1 MVENAGAMRTVKDS
15 MGEMQVPET
24 AMYGATTARAVENF
38 PISNLR
44 FGRAFLSALGIVKG
58 AAAQVNKDLGLLDP
72 AMADLISDAA
82 ADVAAGKFDDEFP
95 IDIFQ
100 TGSGTS
106 TNMNANEVISSRAAQ
121 LRPDAAKIH
130 PNDHVNMGQS
140 SNDVIPTTISVAA
153 YIEISGQLIPA
164 MKHLEETILK
174 RSAEVEGI
182 VKTGRTHLMDATP
195 VRLSDTIRAWATSV
209 RLGRERVEAT
219 LPHLARLAIGGTA
232 VGSGLNAHPEFGKRV
247 AAKLAETTGLPF
259 VETDDHFESQASMSV
274 AAEVSGALKATATD
288 YIKIANDLRHMNSG
302 PISGLGEIVLPALQ
316 PGSSIMP
323 GKINPVIA
331 EATMMVAAQVIG
343 NDTTINICAMHGNF
357 ELNVMLPILT
367 HNLLESIE
375 IMASMSNVLA
385 DKAIAGFTVNTEH
398 IADLVDK
405 NPIMVT
411 ALNPI
416 IGYEN
421 AAKIAKTAYAEKRAV
436 KDVAEEMTELSREE
450 LDHLLDP
457 AELAVPGIKGE

>member
-1 MVENAGAMRTVKDS
+1 MVESAGAMRTVKDS
-15 MGEMQVPET
+15 MGEMQVPEQ

-44 FGRAFLSALGIVKG
+44 YGRSFLNALGLVKG
-58 AAAQVNKDLGLLDP
+58 AAAQANKDLGLLDP
-72 AMADLISDAA
+72 AMADLISEAA
-82 ADVAAGKFDDEFP
+82 ADVAAGKFDTEFP

-121 LRPDAAKIH
+121 LQPDAKAVH

-140 SNDVIPTTISVAA
+140 SNDVIPTAISVAA
-153 YIEISGQLIPA
+153 YLGISEQLIPA
-164 MKHLEETILK
+164 MKHLEETILQ
-174 RSAEVEGI
+174 RSADVEGI

-195 VRLSDTIRAWATSV
+195 VRLSDTIRAWATQV

-232 VGSGLNAHPEFGKRV
+232 VGSGLNAHPEFGGRV
-247 AAKLAETTGLPF
+247 AARLSESTGLPF
-259 VETDDHFESQASMSV
+259 VETDDHFEAQASMGI
-274 AAEVSGALKATATD
+274 AAGVSGALKATATD

-375 IMASMSNVLA
+375 IMAKMSNVLA
-385 DKAIAGFTVNTEH
+385 DKAIAGFTVNTDH

-411 ALNPI
+411 SLNPI

-421 AAKIAKTAYAEKRAV
+421 AAMIAKTAYAEKRAV
-436 KDVAEEMTELSREE
+436 KDVAADMTDLSREE

-457 AELAVPGIKGE
+457 AELAVPGIKG

>member
-1 MVENAGAMRTVKDS
+1 MVDNAGAMRTVKDS
-15 MGEMQVPET
+15 MGEMQVPDS

-44 FGRAFLSALGIVKG
+44 FSRSFLHALGLVKS
-58 AAAQVNKDLGLLDP
+58 AAAQANKDLGLLDP
-72 AMADLISDAA
+72 AMADLISEAA
-82 ADVAAGKFDDEFP
+82 ADVADGKFDDEFP

-121 LRPDAAKIH
+121 LQPDAATIH

-140 SNDVIPTTISVAA
+140 SNDVIPTAISVAT
-153 YIEISGQLIPA
+153 YVQISEQLLPA

-174 RSAEVEGI
+174 RSADAEGI

-195 VRLSDTIRAWATSV
+195 VRMSDTIRAWATSV
-209 RLGRERVEAT
+209 RLGRERIEAT
-219 LPHLARLAIGGTA
+219 LPHLARLAQGGTA

-247 AAKLAETTGLPF
+247 AEKLSEQTGLPF
-259 VETDDHFESQASMSV
+259 VETDDHFESQASMGV
-274 AAEVSGALKATATD
+274 AAGVSGALKATATD

-302 PISGLGEIVLPALQ
+302 PIASLGEIVLPALQ

-343 NDTTINICAMHGNF
+343 NDATINVCAMHGNF
-357 ELNVMLPILT
+357 ELNVMLPILA

-375 IMASMSNVLA
+375 IMSTMSNVLA
-385 DKAIAGFTVNTEH
+385 DKAIAGFTINEEH

-421 AAKIAKTAYAEKRAV
+421 AAKIAKRAYAEKRSV
-436 KDVAEEMTELSREE
+436 KEVTAEMTELSAEQI
-450 LDHLLDP
+450 DHLLDP
-457 AELAVPGIKGE
+457 AELAIPGIKE

>member
-1 MVENAGAMRTVKDS
+1 MVDNAGAMRTVKDS
-15 MGEMQVPET
+15 MGEMQVPDS

-44 FGRAFLSALGIVKG
+44 FSRSFLHALGLVKS
-58 AAAQVNKDLGLLDP
+58 AAAQANKDLGLLDP
-72 AMADLISDAA
+72 AMADLISQAA
-82 ADVAAGKFDDEFP
+82 ADVADGKFDDEFP

-121 LRPDAAKIH
+121 LQPDAAAIH

-140 SNDVIPTTISVAA
+140 SNDVIPTAISVAT
-153 YIEISGQLIPA
+153 YVQISEQLLPA

-174 RSAEVEGI
+174 RSADAEGI

-195 VRLSDTIRAWATSV
+195 VRMSDTIRAWATSV
-209 RLGRERVEAT
+209 RLGRERIEAT
-219 LPHLARLAIGGTA
+219 LPHLARLAQGGTA

-247 AAKLAETTGLPF
+247 AEKLSEQTGLPF
-259 VETDDHFESQASMSV
+259 VETDDHFESQASMGV
-274 AAEVSGALKATATD
+274 AAGVSGALKATATD

-302 PISGLGEIVLPALQ
+302 PIASLGEIVLPALQ

-343 NDTTINICAMHGNF
+343 NDATINVCAVHGNF
-357 ELNVMLPILT
+357 ELNVMLPILA

-375 IMASMSNVLA
+375 IMSTMSNVLA
-385 DKAIAGFTVNTEH
+385 DKAIAGFTINEDH

-405 NPIMVT
+405 NPILVT

-421 AAKIAKTAYAEKRAV
+421 AAKIAKHAYAEKRSV
-436 KDVAEEMTELSREE
+436 KEVTAEMTELSAEE
-450 LDHLLDP
+450 IDRLLDP
-457 AELAVPGIKGE
+457 AELAVPGIKE

>member
-1 MVENAGAMRTVKDS
+1 MVERSGALRTVKDS
-15 MGEMQVPET
+15 MGEMQVPEN

-38 PISNLR
+38 PISNIR
-44 FGRAFLSALGIVKG
+44 YGRAFLNALGLVKG

-72 AMADLISDAA
+72 AMADLISAAA
-82 ADVAAGKFDDEFP
+82 ADVAAGKFDAEFP

-121 LRPDAAKIH
+121 LQPDATPVH

-140 SNDVIPTTISVAA
+140 SNDVIPTAISVAA
-153 YIEISGQLIPA
+153 YVEIGEQLIPA
-164 MKHLEETILK
+164 MKHLEEAILK
-174 RSAEVEGI
+174 RSAEFEGI

-195 VRLSDTIRAWATSV
+195 VRLSDTTRAWATQV
-209 RLGRERVEAT
+209 RLGRERIEAT

-232 VGSGLNAHPEFGKRV
+232 VGSGLNAHPEFGSRV
-247 AAKLAETTGLPF
+247 ASKLAETTGFPF
-259 VETDDHFESQASMSV
+259 VETDDHFESQASMGI

-343 NDTTINICAMHGNF
+343 NDTTINICSMLGNF

-421 AAKIAKTAYAEKRAV
+421 AAKIAKRAYAEKRSV
-436 KDVAEEMTELSREE
+436 KDVAVEMTDLSAEE
-450 LDHLLDP
+450 VDRLLDP
-457 AELAVPGIKGE
+457 AELAVPGIKH

>member
-1 MVENAGAMRTVKDS
+1 MAENEMRTMRDS
-15 MGEMQVPET
+15 MGEMQVPAD

-38 PISNLR
+38 PVSNLR
-44 FGRAFLSALGIVKG
+44 FGRSFLHALGLLKI
-58 AAAQVNKDLGLLDP
+58 ATAQANKDLGLLDP
-72 AMADLISDAA
+72 AMADLIAEAA
-82 ADVAAGKFDDEFP
+82 QDVADGKFDNEFP

-121 LRPDAAKIH
+121 LRPDAEKIH

-140 SNDVIPTTISVAA
+140 SNDTIPTSISVAA
-153 YIEISGQLIPA
+153 YIQIAEKLIPA
-164 MKHLEETILK
+164 MQHLEDTIRTK
-174 RSAEVEGI
+174 AKEAEGI

-195 VRLSDTIRAWATSV
+195 VRMSDTIGAWAFQV
-209 RLGRERVEAT
+209 QLGRERIEAT
-219 LPHLARLAIGGTA
+219 LPHLAQLAIGGTA
-232 VGSGLNAHPEFGKRV
+232 VGSGLNAHPEFGARV
-247 AAKLAETTGLPF
+247 SAKLAETTGHPF
-259 VETDDHFESQASMSV
+259 VETPDHFQAQASMSI

-302 PISGLGEIVLPALQ
+302 PIGGLGEIELQALQ

-323 GKINPVIA
+323 GKINPVIP

-343 NDTTINICAMHGNF
+343 NDATIAICAQHGNF
-357 ELNVMLPILT
+357 ELNVMLPILA

-375 IMASMSNVLA
+375 IMANISNVLA
-385 DKAIAGFTVNTEH
+385 DKTMAGFKINKEH

-405 NPIMVT
+405 NPILVT
-411 ALNPI
+411 ALNSI
-416 IGYEN
+416 IGYETG
-421 AAKIAKTAYAEKRAV
+421 AKIAKRAYAEKRSV
-436 KDVAEEMTELSREE
+436 KDVAEEMTELTREQ

-457 AELAVPGIKGE
+457 AELAVPGIKE

>member
-1 MVENAGAMRTVKDS
+1 
-15 MGEMQVPET
+15 
-24 AMYGATTARAVENF
+24 
-38 PISNLR
+38 
-44 FGRAFLSALGIVKG
+44 
-58 AAAQVNKDLGLLDP
+58 
-72 AMADLISDAA
+72 
-82 ADVAAGKFDDEFP
+82 
-95 IDIFQ
+95 
-100 TGSGTS
+100 
-106 TNMNANEVISSRAAQ
+106 
-121 LRPDAAKIH
+121 
-130 PNDHVNMGQS
+130 
-140 SNDVIPTTISVAA
+140 
-153 YIEISGQLIPA
+153 
-164 MKHLEETILK
+164 
-174 RSAEVEGI
+174 
-182 VKTGRTHLMDATP
+182 
-195 VRLSDTIRAWATSV
+195 
-209 RLGRERVEAT
+209 

-259 VETDDHFESQASMSV
+259 VETDDHFESQASMGV

-343 NDTTINICAMHGNF
+343 NDTTISICAMHGNF
-357 ELNVMLPILT
+357 ELNVMLPILA

-375 IMASMSNVLA
+375 IMATMSNVLA
-385 DKAIAGFTVNTEH
+385 DKAMAGFTVNTEH

-421 AAKIAKTAYAEKRAV
+421 AALIAKRAYAEKRAV
-436 KDVAEEMTELSREE
+436 KEVAEEMTELSREE

>member
-1 MVENAGAMRTVKDS
+1 
-15 MGEMQVPET
+15 
-24 AMYGATTARAVENF
+24 
-38 PISNLR
+38 
-44 FGRAFLSALGIVKG
+44 
-58 AAAQVNKDLGLLDP
+58 
-72 AMADLISDAA
+72 
-82 ADVAAGKFDDEFP
+82 
-95 IDIFQ
+95 
-100 TGSGTS
+100 
-106 TNMNANEVISSRAAQ
+106 
-121 LRPDAAKIH
+121 
-130 PNDHVNMGQS
+130 MGQS
-140 SNDVIPTTISVAA
+140 SNDVIPTAISVAA
-153 YIEISGQLIPA
+153 YIEISEQLIPA
-164 MKHLEETILK
+164 MKHLEGTILK
-174 RSAEVEGI
+174 RSADVQGI

-259 VETDDHFESQASMSV
+259 VETDDHFESQASMGV

-343 NDTTINICAMHGNF
+343 NDTTISICAMHGNF

-416 IGYEN
+416 IGYET
-421 AAKIAKTAYAEKRAV
+421 AAKIAKRAYAEKRAV
-436 KDVAEEMTELSREE
+436 KDVAEEMTDLTREQ

-457 AELAVPGIKGE
+457 AELAVPGIKE